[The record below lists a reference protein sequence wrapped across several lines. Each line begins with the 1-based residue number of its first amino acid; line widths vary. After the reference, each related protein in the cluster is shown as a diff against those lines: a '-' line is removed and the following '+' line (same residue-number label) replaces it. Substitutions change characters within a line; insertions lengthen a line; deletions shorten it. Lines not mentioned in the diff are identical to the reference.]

1 MASFRI
7 RESVLPDDRE
17 AFLSFIMGT
26 QKFEHGIEP
35 DRRLDPQVAQDYLAN
50 LVADVAGRNGKI
62 YVAVGDDGARLG
74 WGVAHEEENDIYVV
88 KELRLH
94 GYISELFVVEEM
106 RGHGVGR
113 ALIEA
118 CEAWAKVRGLPLMMI
133 GVLSGNTR
141 AKRIYESSGYAHY
154 ALRLRKKL

>member
-1 MASFRI
+1 MSLFKI
-7 RESVLPDDRE
+7 REAVLPDDRE
-17 AFLSFIMGT
+17 SFLAFVMGT
-26 QKFEHGIEP
+26 QRYEHAVEP
-35 DRRLDPQVAQDYLAN
+35 DRRLDSTVAEDYLAV
-50 LVADVAGRNGKI
+50 LLSDVSRRNGKI
-62 YVAVGDDGARLG
+62 FVAVREDGTRLG

-106 RGHGVGR
+106 RGQGVGR

-118 CEAWAKVRGLPLMMI
+118 CEAWARSRGLPLIMI

-141 AKRIYESSGYAHY
+141 AKQIYESSGYAHY
-154 ALRLRKKL
+154 ALRLRKML

>member
-1 MASFRI
+1 MSAFTI
-7 RESVLPDDRE
+7 RHAKLPDDRE
-17 AFLSFIMGT
+17 AFLSFIMGV
-26 QKFEHGIEP
+26 QRFEHAIAS
-35 DRRLDPQVAQDYLAN
+35 DRRLDAQVAEDYLGN
-50 LVADVAGRNGKI
+50 LLGEVDRRNGRI
-62 YVAVGDDGARLG
+62 FVAVGDDGTQLG
-74 WGVAHEEENDIYVV
+74 WAVAHEEENDIYVV

-118 CEAWAKVRGLPLMMI
+118 CEAWARARGLPLMMI

-141 AKRIYESSGYAHY
+141 AKRIYESSGYAPY
-154 ALRLRKKL
+154 ALRLRKTL

>member
-7 RESVLPDDRE
+7 REAELPGDEPAIRE
-17 AFLSFIMGT
+17 FIMGT
-26 QKFEHGIEP
+26 QLYEHAIEP
-35 DRRLDPQVAQDYLAN
+35 DRRLDPRVAHDYLAN
-50 LVADVAGRNGKI
+50 LLADVAQRNGKI
-62 YVAVGDDGARLG
+62 FVAIGQDGARLG
-74 WGVAHEEENDIYVV
+74 WVVAHEEENDIYVV

-113 ALIEA
+113 ALIDA
-118 CEAWAKVRGLPLMMI
+118 CEGWAKARGLPLMMI
-133 GVLSGNTR
+133 GVLSGNSR

-154 ALRLRKKL
+154 ALRLKKTL

>member
-7 RESVLPDDRE
+7 REAELPGDEPAMRE
-17 AFLSFIMGT
+17 FIMGT
-26 QKFEHGIEP
+26 QRFEHTVEP
-35 DRRLDPQVAQDYLAN
+35 DRRLDPLVADDYLAN
-50 LVADVAGRNGKI
+50 LLADVASRNGRI
-62 YVAVGDDGARLG
+62 YVAVGEDGARLG

-88 KELRLH
+88 KALRLH
-94 GYISELFVVEEM
+94 GYIAELFVVEEM

-118 CEAWAKVRGLPLMMI
+118 CEGWAKARGLPLMMI

-141 AKRIYESSGYAHY
+141 AKQIYESSGYAHY
-154 ALRLRKKL
+154 ALRLKKML